1 MRVGEEIEGLLSRL
15 GRHLA
20 RTSSRLSRLVS
31 KNHRTLS
38 VPCGESTPQQ
48 AICRRAL
55 AFQGPNLGMKGM
67 TMSLLL
73 FESNHHLPLRGGLLS
88 LRTMAQATGIQVDP
102 AILPLFAN
110 RVALRVQGER
120 MEAEG
125 DGLKSED
132 LLKIVTRIT

>member
-1 MRVGEEIEGLLSRL
+1 
-15 GRHLA
+15 
-20 RTSSRLSRLVS
+20 
-31 KNHRTLS
+31 
-38 VPCGESTPQQ
+38 
-48 AICRRAL
+48 
-55 AFQGPNLGMKGM
+55 MKGM

-73 FESNHHLPLRGGLLS
+73 FESNHHLLLRGGLLS

-132 LLKIVTRIT
+132 LLKIATRIT